1 MRAIISQFR
10 ATREKIFFG
19 CASVD
24 SGTASPR
31 NVGRVSACVLETRRF
46 RRWKSSV
53 TDARRLAGGQDC
65 RVPLNQ
71 SKMSAGIAAAGLL
84 GEFHEGDISRLSMP
98 HAEIA
103 CAC

>member
-1 MRAIISQFR
+1 M
-10 ATREKIFFG
+10 
-19 CASVD
+19 
-24 SGTASPR
+24 
-31 NVGRVSACVLETRRF
+31 
-46 RRWKSSV
+46 

-98 HAEIA
+98 RAEIA